1 MYDVPDMARLLNRRE
16 MLAATDVSGF
26 VFDRM
31 IKRGGM
37 ALTFGVV
44 RAPVRDRYIATDPVV
59 ARTVIDLASAS
70 RLPQPQMGALVRL
83 NNLVVLDAIVRAETE
98 IEPLGLALIKGANAL
113 QLMSG
118 TEIELRRHLFGPPQQ
133 QERLRRPELI
143 EQVTTINLAAL
154 IAGVRRNAQKAG
166 FDLGAPLFLMP
177 GDPHY
182 AGIRRELQEI
192 RDRETKR
199 LEKAVTAARVA
210 LRQRITENVMIISTS
225 ASRASAFGQAGT

>member
-16 MLAATDVSGF
+16 MLAATGVSGF

-31 IKRGGM
+31 IKRGVM

-113 QLMSG
+113 QLVSG

-143 EQVTTINLAAL
+143 EQVTTINLAAR
-154 IAGVRRNAQKAG
+154 IAGVRRNAEKAG

-177 GDPHY
+177 CDPRY
-182 AGIRRELQEI
+182 SGIRRELQEI
-192 RDRETKR
+192 RDQETKR
-199 LEKAVTAARVA
+199 LEKAITAARVA
-210 LRQRITENVMIISTS
+210 VRQRVTENVMI
-225 ASRASAFGQAGT
+225 Q

>member
-70 RLPQPQMGALVRL
+70 GVPQPHVGALVRL
-83 NNLVVLDAIVRAETE
+83 NNVVVLDAIVRAETE
-98 IEPLGLALIKGANAL
+98 IEPLGLTLIKGANAL

-192 RDRETKR
+192 RDQETKR
-199 LEKAVTAARVA
+199 LEEAITAARVA
-210 LRQRITENVMIISTS
+210 LRQRITENVMI
-225 ASRASAFGQAGT
+225 Q

>member
-1 MYDVPDMARLLNRRE
+1 
-16 MLAATDVSGF
+16 MLAATGVSGF

-44 RAPVRDRYIATDPVV
+44 RAPVRDRYIASDPMF
-59 ARTVIDLASAS
+59 ARTVIELASTS
-70 RLPQPQMGALVRL
+70 RLPQPLVGSLVRL

-98 IEPLGLALIKGANAL
+98 NEPLHVALVKGANAV

-118 TEIELRRHLFGPPQQ
+118 TEIELRSHLFGPPQQ
-133 QERLRRPELI
+133 QERLKRPELI
-143 EQVTTINLAAL
+143 EQLTTINLSAL
-154 IAGVRRNAQKAG
+154 IAGVRRNAERAG

-177 GDPHY
+177 SDPRY
-182 AGIRRELQEI
+182 AGISRELQEM
-192 RDRETKR
+192 RDQATKR

-210 LRQRITENVMIISTS
+210 LRQRVTENVMI
-225 ASRASAFGQAGT
+225 Q

>member
-1 MYDVPDMARLLNRRE
+1 MARLLNRRE

-44 RAPVRDRYIATDPVV
+44 RAPVRDRYIATDPVF

-70 RLPQPQMGALVRL
+70 GVPQPQVGALVRL
-83 NNLVVLDAIVRAETE
+83 NNVVVLDAIVRAETE

-113 QLMSG
+113 QLMCG

-133 QERLRRPELI
+133 EEGLI

-154 IAGVRRNAQKAG
+154 IAGVRRNAEKAG

-192 RDRETKR
+192 RDQETKR
-199 LEKAVTAARVA
+199 LEEAITAARVA
-210 LRQRITENVMIISTS
+210 LRQRVTENVMI
-225 ASRASAFGQAGT
+225 Q

>member
-1 MYDVPDMARLLNRRE
+1 

-44 RAPVRDRYIATDPVV
+44 RAPVRDRYIATDPVI

-98 IEPLGLALIKGANAL
+98 IEPLGLTLIKGANAL

-182 AGIRRELQEI
+182 PGIRRELQEI

-199 LEKAVTAARVA
+199 LEEAVTAARVA

-225 ASRASAFGQAGT
+225 ASRASAFGQAGA

>member
-1 MYDVPDMARLLNRRE
+1 MARLLNRSE
-16 MLAATDVSGF
+16 MLAATGVSGF

-31 IKRGGM
+31 IKRGSM

-44 RAPVRDRYIATDPVV
+44 RVPVRDRYIASDPIF

-70 RLPQPQMGALVRL
+70 RLPQPLVGALVRL
-83 NNLVVLDAIVRAETE
+83 NNLVVLDTIVRAETE
-98 IEPLGLALIKGANAL
+98 TEPLGLSLIKGANEL

-133 QERLRRPELI
+133 QERLKHPELI

-154 IAGVRRNAQKAG
+154 IAGVRRNAEKAG
-166 FDLGAPLFLMP
+166 FDLGTPLFLIP
-177 GDPHY
+177 GDPRY

-192 RDRETKR
+192 RDQETKR
-199 LEKAVTAARVA
+199 VEKALTAARIAV
-210 LRQRITENVMIISTS
+210 RQRVTENVMIL
-225 ASRASAFGQAGT
+225 

>member
-1 MYDVPDMARLLNRRE
+1 MARLLNRRE
-16 MLAATDVSGF
+16 MLAATGVSGF

-44 RAPVRDRYIATDPVV
+44 RAPARDRYIATDPVF
-59 ARTVIDLASAS
+59 ARTVIDFASAS
-70 RLPQPQMGALVRL
+70 RLPQPQVGALVRL
-83 NNLVVLDAIVRAETE
+83 NNLVVLDGIVRAETE
-98 IEPLGLALIKGANAL
+98 IEPLGLALIKGANAF

-143 EQVTTINLAAL
+143 EQVTMISLAAL
-154 IAGVRRNAQKAG
+154 IAGVRRNAEKAG
-166 FDLGAPLFLMP
+166 FDLGVPLFLMH
-177 GDPHY
+177 GDPRY

-192 RDRETKR
+192 RDQETKR
-199 LEKAVTAARVA
+199 LEKAITAARVA
-210 LRQRITENVMIISTS
+210 VRQRITENVMIE
-225 ASRASAFGQAGT
+225 

>member
-1 MYDVPDMARLLNRRE
+1 MCDVPDMARLLNRRE

-44 RAPVRDRYIATDPVV
+44 RAPVRDRYIATDPVF

-70 RLPQPQMGALVRL
+70 GVPQPQVGALVRL
-83 NNLVVLDAIVRAETE
+83 NNVVVLDAIVRAETE

-113 QLMSG
+113 QLMCG

-143 EQVTTINLAAL
+143 EQVTTINLAAR
-154 IAGVRRNAQKAG
+154 IAGVRRNAEKAG

-192 RDRETKR
+192 RDQETKR
-199 LEKAVTAARVA
+199 LEEAITAARVA
-210 LRQRITENVMIISTS
+210 LRQRITENVMI
-225 ASRASAFGQAGT
+225 Q

>member
-16 MLAATDVSGF
+16 MLAATGVSGF

-118 TEIELRRHLFGPPQQ
+118 TEIELRRHLFGPPQR

-199 LEKAVTAARVA
+199 LEEAVTAARVA

-225 ASRASAFGQAGT
+225 ASRASALGQAGA

>member
-1 MYDVPDMARLLNRRE
+1 MSALGQKRTSVLTRRKLLDCPRY
-16 MLAATDVSGF
+16 LSVAVTTD
-26 VFDRM
+26 
-31 IKRGGM
+31 
-37 ALTFGVV
+37 
-44 RAPVRDRYIATDPVV
+44 
-59 ARTVIDLASAS
+59 
-70 RLPQPQMGALVRL
+70 PQPQVGALVRL

-113 QLMSG
+113 QLVSG
-118 TEIELRRHLFGPPQQ
+118 TEIELRRHLFGPSQQ

-166 FDLGAPLFLMP
+166 FDLGAPLCLMH

-199 LEKAVTAARVA
+199 LEEAVTAARVA
-210 LRQRITENVMIISTS
+210 LRQRITENVMIVSTR
-225 ASRASAFGQAGT
+225 APRASAFGQAGA

>member
-1 MYDVPDMARLLNRRE
+1 MARLLNRRE

-37 ALTFGVV
+37 ALTFGVA

-70 RLPQPQMGALVRL
+70 RLPQPQVGALVRL
-83 NNLVVLDAIVRAETE
+83 NNVVVLDAIVRAETE

-113 QLMSG
+113 QLIFG
-118 TEIELRRHLFGPPQQ
+118 TEIELRRHLFGPPQHQ
-133 QERLRRPELI
+133 KRLRRPELI
-143 EQVTTINLAAL
+143 EQVTTINLTAL
-154 IAGVRRNAQKAG
+154 IAGVRRNAEKAG

-192 RDRETKR
+192 RDQATKR

-210 LRQRITENVMIISTS
+210 LRQRVTENVMIISS
-225 ASRASAFGQAGT
+225 GSRASAFGQAGA

>member
-16 MLAATDVSGF
+16 MLAATGVSGF

-44 RAPVRDRYIATDPVV
+44 RAPVRDRYIATDPVF

-70 RLPQPQMGALVRL
+70 GVPQPQVGALVRL
-83 NNLVVLDAIVRAETE
+83 NNVVVLDAIVRAETE

-113 QLMSG
+113 QLVSG

-143 EQVTTINLAAL
+143 EQVTTINLAAR
-154 IAGVRRNAQKAG
+154 IAGVRRNAEKAG

-192 RDRETKR
+192 RDQETKR
-199 LEKAVTAARVA
+199 LEEAITAARVA

-225 ASRASAFGQAGT
+225 ASRASALGQAGA

>member
-1 MYDVPDMARLLNRRE
+1 
-16 MLAATDVSGF
+16 
-26 VFDRM
+26 
-31 IKRGGM
+31 
-37 ALTFGVV
+37 
-44 RAPVRDRYIATDPVV
+44 VRDRYIATDPVF
-59 ARTVIDLASAS
+59 ARTVINFAAAS
-70 RLPQPQMGALVRL
+70 RLPQPQVGALVRL

-98 IEPLGLALIKGANAL
+98 IEPFGMALIKGADAF

-154 IAGVRRNAQKAG
+154 IAGVRRNAEKAG

-177 GDPHY
+177 GDPRY

-192 RDRETKR
+192 RDQETKR
-199 LEKAVTAARVA
+199 LEKAITAARVA
-210 LRQRITENVMIISTS
+210 VRQRITENVMI
-225 ASRASAFGQAGT
+225 Q

>member
-1 MYDVPDMARLLNRRE
+1 MYGTPDMARLLNRRE
-16 MLAATDVSGF
+16 MLAATGVSGF

-44 RAPVRDRYIATDPVV
+44 RAPVRDRYIASDPVF
-59 ARTVIDLASAS
+59 ARTVIDFASAS
-70 RLPQPQMGALVRL
+70 RLPQPLVGTLVRL

-98 IEPLGLALIKGANAL
+98 IEPLGLALVKGADAF

-133 QERLRRPELI
+133 EERLRRPELI

-154 IAGVRRNAQKAG
+154 IAGVRRNAEKAG
-166 FDLGAPLFLMP
+166 FDLGAPLFLTP
-177 GDPHY
+177 GDPRY
-182 AGIRRELQEI
+182 ARIRRELQEI
-192 RDRETKR
+192 RDQNTKQ
-199 LEKAVTAARVA
+199 LEKALSDA
-210 LRQRITENVMIISTS
+210 RQRVTENVMI
-225 ASRASAFGQAGT
+225 Q

>member
-1 MYDVPDMARLLNRRE
+1 VARLLNRRE

-44 RAPVRDRYIATDPVV
+44 KAPARDRYIATDPVV

-113 QLMSG
+113 QLMAG
-118 TEIELRRHLFGPPQQ
+118 TEIELRRHLFGPPQP

-225 ASRASAFGQAGT
+225 ASRASAFGQAGA

>member
-16 MLAATDVSGF
+16 MLAATGVSGF

-44 RAPVRDRYIATDPVV
+44 RASVRDRYIATDPVF

-98 IEPLGLALIKGANAL
+98 IEPLGLALIKGANAF

-133 QERLRRPELI
+133 ERLRRPELI
-143 EQVTTINLAAL
+143 EQVTTISLAAL
-154 IAGVRRNAQKAG
+154 IAGVRRNAEKAG
-166 FDLGAPLFLMP
+166 FNLGAPLFLMP
-177 GDPHY
+177 GDPRY

-192 RDRETKR
+192 RDQETKR
-199 LEKAVTAARVA
+199 LEKAITAARVA
-210 LRQRITENVMIISTS
+210 VRQRITENVMI
-225 ASRASAFGQAGT
+225 Q